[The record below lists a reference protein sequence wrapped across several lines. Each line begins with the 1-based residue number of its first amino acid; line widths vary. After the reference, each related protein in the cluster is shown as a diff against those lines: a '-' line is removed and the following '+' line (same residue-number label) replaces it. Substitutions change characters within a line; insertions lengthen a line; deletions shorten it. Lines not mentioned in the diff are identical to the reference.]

1 MDPMVLGCF
10 GVSPFQKPSF
20 AYDTASTKG
29 LQRWWSHDRH
39 TSFVG
44 WFNVS
49 MHKIDREIKKST
61 YRWKRWKTDENRSLF
76 MLPFSEVQTKI
87 EQTFVV
93 PALCSLLPSTARPS
107 LFQQWQSLSPCRN
120 FRKPWSIFEVFF
132 WDCFILFRI
141 KDLLEINCRKK
152 SKKPAHACPF
162 CLMPTA
168 QPKENRQSFPQL
180 GGHAAILTGSQSG
193 QRFLWPAWRDPFVGS
208 LWFAKK
214 TSLCFVL

>member
-20 AYDTASTKG
+20 AYDNASTKG
-29 LQRWWSHDRH
+29 LQRWWSHNRH

-49 MHKIDREIKKST
+49 THKIDREIKKST
-61 YRWKRWKTDENRSLF
+61 YRWKEMENRWKQKPFHVVIFGGADKDRTDLHGASPLFIAAKYGQAQSFSAMAVFIPLQKFQETLKYLWSLF
-76 MLPFSEVQTKI
+76 L
-87 EQTFVV
+87 
-93 PALCSLLPSTARPS
+93 
-107 LFQQWQSLSPCRN
+107 
-120 FRKPWSIFEVFF
+120 
-132 WDCFILFRI
+132 DCFILFRI

-152 SKKPAHACPF
+152 PKKHAHACPF